1 MKAVRKCHGKID
13 VIPNNFERY
22 QSFTIGR
29 LKFLDSFQFQSCSL
43 DALAKQMNES
53 SDFKNICHYFPD
65 QTESALMLRKGICLS
80 FMLSTIFLY
89 YIFL

>member
-53 SDFKNICHYFPD
+53 DFKNICHYFPD
-65 QTESALMLRKGICLS
+65 QTERALMLRKGISLS
-80 FMLSTIFLY
+80 FVYTYKLLLSHGD
-89 YIFL
+89 